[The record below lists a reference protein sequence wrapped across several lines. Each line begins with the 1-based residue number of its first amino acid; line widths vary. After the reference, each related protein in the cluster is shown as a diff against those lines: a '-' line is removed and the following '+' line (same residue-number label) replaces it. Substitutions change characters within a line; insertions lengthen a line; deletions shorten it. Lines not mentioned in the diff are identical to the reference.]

1 MAKLINMVGQKIGR
15 WTVIDRDT
23 SVDSPKAYWICE
35 CDCGE
40 IKSIKGKYLRNGDTK
55 SCGCLR
61 SENLVHGK
69 EEVK

>member
-35 CDCGE
+35 CGKV
-40 IKSIKGKYLRNGDTK
+40 KSILGKYLLER
-55 SCGCLR
+55 
-61 SENLVHGK
+61 EEGK
-69 EEVK
+69 E